1 MNDRIVFNT
10 IGSGKPLLL
19 IHPLGLDHHI
29 WDFCLEDFS
38 EIRTVITYD
47 LPGHGTNSVPN
58 ESYGIEDLSSNLY
71 QALQESQI
79 EKIDCLGLSIGGM
92 ILQVLA
98 SSHSHLVE
106 KLILVD
112 TTYKYSKEWQDNW
125 ATRATAA
132 REHGLENMI
141 EQFLAAFFTKKYLD
155 ANKEPIQYCRDTLSK
170 MNGEAYAKACEA
182 LSDCNTEDRINLI
195 EAETLILCGNQD
207 NELFKDAARW
217 LDDRISESKMHWLRN
232 AQHLAPLEQKESF
245 IRKVCNFLEE

>member
-1 MNDRIVFNT
+1 MSDQIVFNS

-141 EQFLAAFFTKKYLD
+141 EQFLAAFFTS
-155 ANKEPIQYCRDTLSK
+155 ASSFFISATLAFASFNAASAFSSK
-170 MNGEAYAKACEA
+170 SVESQSAFH
-182 LSDCNTEDRINLI
+182 NL
-195 EAETLILCGNQD
+195 L
-207 NELFKDAARW
+207 K
-217 LDDRISESKMHWLRN
+217 
-232 AQHLAPLEQKESF
+232 
-245 IRKVCNFLEE
+245 